1 MNKMIETIELLN
13 KNNLCIIK
21 IGNFYHAYGK
31 DSFILSYLF
40 NYKIDLF
47 KNECGFA
54 MVSLNKVLA
63 KLEDEKLNYIV
74 IDKRN
79 NYDVELQQDFKNL
92 NKYEAVYAKSKN
104 YVNYK
109 SRVDNINKNLMELIH
124 KQDFRKL
131 LGEVEKLIDE
141 RRKI

>member
-47 KNECGFA
+47 KNECGFP